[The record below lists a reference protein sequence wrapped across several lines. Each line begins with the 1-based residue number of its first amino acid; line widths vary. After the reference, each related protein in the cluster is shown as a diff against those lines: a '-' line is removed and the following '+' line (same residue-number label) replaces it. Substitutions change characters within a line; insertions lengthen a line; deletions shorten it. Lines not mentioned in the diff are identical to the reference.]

1 MTRPVI
7 LSCAITGSIH
17 TPSMSPHLP
26 VTGPAILL
34 SARDAAAA
42 GASILHM
49 HARDPGD
56 GRPSPDPAHYAEFV
70 PALLMQTDAVLNITT
85 GGGQAMTVAD
95 RLRAPMAIGP
105 EMCSLNMGSMNFVLT
120 AMAERPRD
128 WRHDW
133 ELPHLLGST
142 DAIFRNTFSDI
153 SGILHEMGEV
163 RGARFEFECYDT
175 GHIRTL
181 AHFRDRGLVA
191 GPLFVQFVLGIL
203 GGMDASVENLV
214 FMKQT
219 ADRLLGPDAYEFSVA
234 AAGRAQFPLTTVAAA
249 MGGNVRVGL
258 EDNLWLGPG
267 RLGPDNAAMVTRSR
281 EILDRLNLTVA
292 TPAETR
298 ARLALKGRAAVAWAA
313 APP

>member
-26 VTGPAILL
+26 VTPDAILTHAL
-34 SARDAAAA
+34 AAAGA
-42 GASILHM
+42 GASILHL

-56 GRPSPDPAHYAEFV
+56 GRPSPDPAHYAAFV
-70 PALLMQTDAVLNITT
+70 PALLGGTDAVLNITT
-85 GGGQAMTVAD
+85 GGGQTMTVAD
-95 RLRAPMAIGP
+95 RLRAPAAIAP
-105 EMCSLNMGSMNFVLT
+105 EMCSLNMGTMNFVLT
-120 AMAERPRD
+120 PLAERPRD

-133 ELPHLLGST
+133 ERPHLTGS
-142 DAIFRNTFSDI
+142 DDFVFRNTYRDI
-153 SGILHEMGEV
+153 AGILKEMGEV
-163 RGARFEFECYDT
+163 RGARFEFECYDA

-181 AHFRDRGLVA
+181 AYFRDRGMVS

-214 FMKQT
+214 FLKQT
-219 ADRLLGPDAYEFSVA
+219 ADRLLGPDTYEFSVA
-234 AAGRAQFPLTTVAAA
+234 AAGRAQFPLTTVAAV

-267 RLGPDNAAMVTRSR
+267 RLAPSNAALVAHAC
-281 EILDRLNLTVA
+281 EILDRLNLRPA
-292 TPAETR
+292 TPDETR
-298 ARLALKGRAAVAWAA
+298 ARLGLKGRAAVGWAKE
-313 APP
+313 AP